1 MALLVSGHR
10 IRLSPATA
18 SSPLPSGARTG
29 GSIAGRSIAIG
40 SFDGLHLGHQ
50 ALLSA
55 CTLAASDK
63 GLVPSLLSF
72 HPHPRGFFQPE
83 KAPARLLPLRDK
95 CLELGAL
102 GILEAEILRFNRAL
116 ASTTA
121 PDFVSDIL
129 VRDLACGHVVV
140 GEDFRFGA
148 RRQGDVALLQ
158 QMGRELGFGV
168 SAIGPVC
175 SGGERISSS
184 RLREAISAGDLQTAE
199 ALLGRPYRLSGRVQH
214 GQKLGRTLGFPTLN
228 IAMPHDLAARG
239 IFAVTVTGLPHDGGN
254 ALPVE
259 ASGRKDDGTTG
270 LSLTGVASLGRRPT
284 VENQGRLVLEVFV
297 FDWSG
302 NAYGRQVRVTLRQ
315 FLRPELHFDSIAA
328 MTHQMHDDLAR
339 ARAFFAH
346 ASV

>member
-1 MALLVSGHR
+1 MAPLVSGHR

-18 SSPLPSGARTG
+18 CPPPGSGSQT
-29 GSIAGRSIAIG
+29 GRSIAIG

-55 CTLAASDK
+55 CTQAAADK

-95 CLELGAL
+95 CLELDAL
-102 GILEAEILRFNRAL
+102 GIHEAQILRFNRAL

-121 PDFVSDIL
+121 TDFVTDIL

-148 RRQGDVALLQ
+148 RRQGDVGLLQ

-184 RLREAISAGDLQTAE
+184 RLREAITAGDLHTAE

-228 IAMPHDLAARG
+228 IAMPPDLAARG
-239 IFAVTVTGLPHDGGN
+239 IFAVTVAGLPHN
-254 ALPVE
+254 ASRGSPGE
-259 ASGRKDDGTTG
+259 SAGYRDHGAAAPQ
-270 LSLTGVASLGRRPT
+270 LTGVASLGRRPT

-297 FDWSG
+297 FDWAG
-302 NAYGRQVRVTLRQ
+302 DAYGRQVRVTLRQ
-315 FLRPELHFDSIAA
+315 FLRPELRFDSIAA
-328 MTHQMHDDLAR
+328 MTHQMHDDLAK

-346 ASV
+346 QPA